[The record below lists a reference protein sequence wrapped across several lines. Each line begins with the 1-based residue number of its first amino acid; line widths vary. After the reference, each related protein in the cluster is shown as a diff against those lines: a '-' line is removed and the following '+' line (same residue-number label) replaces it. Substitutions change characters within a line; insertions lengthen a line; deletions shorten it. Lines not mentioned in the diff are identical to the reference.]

1 MTVAAST
8 DVEVGRDEMDDSDA
22 VLFPP
27 DLSTERIGIE
37 NAVIE
42 SKGVDEEKPVT
53 LPPIDPTIA

>member
-1 MTVAAST
+1 
-8 DVEVGRDEMDDSDA
+8 MDDSDA